1 MSQPSES
8 PSDVSPI
15 GPLNQPPQPT
25 GPPTA
30 IIIVN
35 VFTSLAAAALLMAF
49 FMPWIALIVGWR
61 GVDVMRTETYSFV
74 VILPLLSAVLLVLSL
89 LDRSVAW
96 LRRLT
101 GLVPFLILAYGL
113 YHFGANLFQG
123 LMLGA
128 WLSLIAGAVLL
139 LLPNPVRLKPKADHV

>member
-8 PSDVSPI
+8 PSDVPPVRS
-15 GPLNQPPQPT
+15 LEHPPQPT
-25 GPPTA
+25 DPPTA

-35 VFTSLAAAALLMAF
+35 VFTSLAAAALLLAF
-49 FMPWIALIVGWR
+49 FMPWIALIVGGR

-89 LDRSVAW
+89 LHRRVVW
-96 LRRLT
+96 LRRVT

-113 YHFGANLFQG
+113 YHIGVDLFRG

-139 LLPNPVRLKPKADHV
+139 LLPNPVRQKSKADHV

>member
-8 PSDVSPI
+8 PSDVSPVRSVEHS
-15 GPLNQPPQPT
+15 PLPT

-30 IIIVN
+30 IIVVN
-35 VFTSLAAAALLMAF
+35 VFTSLAAAALVMAF
-49 FMPWIALIVGWR
+49 FMPWIALVIGWR
-61 GVDVMRTETYSFV
+61 GVDVMRTESYSFV

-113 YHFGANLFQG
+113 YHFGVDLFRG

-139 LLPNPVRLKPKADHV
+139 LLPNPVRHEPKADHV

>member
-8 PSDVSPI
+8 PSVVPSVRSI
-15 GPLNQPPQPT
+15 EHPPQSAD
-25 GPPTA
+25 PPTA
-30 IIIVN
+30 VIVVN
-35 VFTSLAAAALLMAF
+35 VFTSLAAAALVMAF
-49 FMPWIALIVGWR
+49 FMPWIALVIGWR

-74 VILPLLSAVLLVLSL
+74 VILPLLSIVLLVLSL

-113 YHFGANLFQG
+113 YHFGMDLFRG

-139 LLPNPVRLKPKADHV
+139 LLPNPIRPKPKADDV